1 MALGERIVA
10 QIPSG
15 TSVFMGANREKGAC
29 PYRKPNPGDDS
40 LRIGWLSLRSMDEV
54 RSYVRLDLP
63 LRKRQGRP

>member
-40 LRIGWLSLRSMDEV
+40 LRIG
-54 RSYVRLDLP
+54 
-63 LRKRQGRP
+63 